1 LRPDRLKRREF
12 IKLVGG
18 AVLTWPAAARSAPAE
33 LPTPVAY
40 QTMANASVQLR
51 PFVGRNMALLIDPAR
66 QIDRAVIDRCLAA
79 FDRAW
84 DWYRD
89 YFGRSPAAHRSYSAK
104 TTVAEVAS
112 PRVVDGS
119 AGIELASSTVDL
131 LLQEAV
137 RDRYN
142 QATFFIM
149 GRNFWSY
156 DNPLG
161 PINAFRHGFAH
172 VHRFYSID
180 GADVTGAPWDD
191 KLDFDHY
198 RHSIVI
204 DMLNRY
210 LADPNL
216 TWQNTL
222 AVDKAP
228 QNPNGWGAGELAA
241 GFFHRIRR
249 DHGQD
254 GCRRFWRM
262 MQDAPKAQTPKESA
276 SRFVQIARAATGEDY
291 RSLFRDMT
299 LQIVY

>member
-1 LRPDRLKRREF
+1 MRTEEETAGAARRGS
-12 IKLVGG
+12 LG
-18 AVLTWPAAARSAPAE
+18 AIAGVIAAGSAAAQAGLPAP
-33 LPTPVAY
+33 VSY
-40 QTMANASVQLR
+40 QTAANASVQLR

-66 QIDRAVIDRCLAA
+66 PADRAVIDRILVA

-89 YFGRSPAAHRSYSAK
+89 FFGHSPALYKSHAGK
-104 TTVAEVAS
+104 TTVAEVA
-112 PRVVDGS
+112 
-119 AGIELASSTVDL
+119 ATVNL
-131 LLQEAV
+131 LLSEAV
-137 RDRYN
+137 HDRYN

-156 DNPLG
+156 DKPLG
-161 PINAFRHGFAH
+161 PIGAFKFGFAH
-172 VHRFYSID
+172 LHRFYSID
-180 GADVTGAPWDD
+180 GAGVTGAPWDD

-210 LADPNL
+210 LADRTL

-222 AVDKAP
+222 AADKAP

-249 DHGQD
+249 DHGQE
-254 GCRRFWRM
+254 GYRRFWRM
-262 MQDAPKAQTPKESA
+262 MQDAPKAETPPESA

-291 RSLFRDMT
+291 RGLFKDLT
-299 LQIVY
+299 LQLVY